1 MRTTVTL
8 EPDVQALL
16 REASLRT
23 GKPFKRVLNDALRA
37 GLKPQKRAAVVQPPD
52 WPVFDMGEPLVDLTK
67 AAALADELDDRRSR

>member
-1 MRTTVTL
+1 
-8 EPDVQALL
+8 
-16 REASLRT
+16 
-23 GKPFKRVLNDALRA
+23 VLNDALRA